1 MGPNRNW
8 NPGDWN
14 IVSHWGG
21 HSNPSSA
28 KFLGF
33 MIVSP
38 QAMGDHRD
46 PSSGARSR
54 VQWGA
59 VFQQPA
65 VDPPTA

>member
-28 KFLGF
+28 EFLGF
-33 MIVSP
+33 
-38 QAMGDHRD
+38 A
-46 PSSGARSR
+46 
-54 VQWGA
+54 
-59 VFQQPA
+59 A
-65 VDPPTA
+65 VDSLSDESVE